1 MKWVTDVAPTGISL
15 AEAGAEPHLVIIVN
29 VDI

>member
-1 MKWVTDVAPTGISL
+1 MTNVAPTGISL
-15 AEAGAEPHLVIIVN
+15 AEAGAEPHLDIIVK